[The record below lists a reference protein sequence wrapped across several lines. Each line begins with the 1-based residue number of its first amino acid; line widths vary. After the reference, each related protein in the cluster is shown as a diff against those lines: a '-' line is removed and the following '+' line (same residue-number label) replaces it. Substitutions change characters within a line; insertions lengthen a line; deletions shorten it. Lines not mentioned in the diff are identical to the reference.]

1 MRRILELYVEYII
14 SAVILAMGLTFLFCL
29 LRNAEESRYQLNDN
43 VTTKINVT
51 ENGSGYEGEAF
62 RDTRTMSEVL
72 YEIKDTDM
80 GVQIYIANEEI
91 TTEMRKKFR
100 IYNDSSDIRSYMDAG
115 YNYSKEYMIDTEGK
129 VVKIIYRPAF

>member
-29 LRNAEESRYQLNDN
+29 LRNADESRYQLNDN

-51 ENGSGYEGEAF
+51 ENESGYEGEAF
-62 RDTRTMSEVL
+62 HDTRTMSEVL
-72 YEIKDTDM
+72 YEIKDTDLD
-80 GVQIYIANEEI
+80 VQIYIANEEI

-115 YNYSKEYMIDTEGK
+115 YNYSKEYVIDTEGK